1 MTWFLSRASVLQ
13 GEGSGVSPDRPAGFR
28 GNVILASYYTQSPVL
43 FLFSKKK
50 ITLNCYQ

>member
-1 MTWFLSRASVLQ
+1 MTWFLFRASVLQ
-13 GEGSGVSPDRPAGFR
+13 GEGSGVTLHHPAGFR
-28 GNVILASYYTQSPVL
+28 GNVILVSYYTQSPVL